1 MKNTTRRLF
10 TWCPVLF
17 LAAAV
22 AHAVAGPDALA
33 QSSTDPAFEA
43 ASIKRN
49 ISGDPG
55 ARFGAQPGGR
65 LTVTNNTLY
74 NIIRNVY
81 QSEGIRQIVGGEDW
95 INSDRWDITA
105 KAEGDP
111 QPQQMLAMMKTL
123 LADRFKLVTHK
134 ETREVPIYAL
144 VLARPDGRLGPQL
157 QPSTVDCAAMM
168 AAMKA
173 AASGRGT
180 APPQPAAGDRPLCGN
195 RVTMGMISAGSQ
207 TMQNLANGLSRQ
219 VGRLVVD
226 RTGLKGSFDFD
237 LKWTPDRPAGAPADQ
252 PIRVNGVDLDP
263 NGPSVFTALQEQ
275 LGLKLDST
283 KGPVDVLV
291 IDRAAK
297 PDEQ

>member
-1 MKNTTRRLF
+1 
-10 TWCPVLF
+10 
-17 LAAAV
+17 
-22 AHAVAGPDALA
+22 
-33 QSSTDPAFEA
+33 
-43 ASIKRN
+43 
-49 ISGDPG
+49 
-55 ARFGAQPGGR
+55 
-65 LTVTNNTLY
+65 
-74 NIIRNVY
+74 
-81 QSEGIRQIVGGEDW
+81 
-95 INSDRWDITA
+95 
-105 KAEGDP
+105 
-111 QPQQMLAMMKTL
+111 
-123 LADRFKLVTHK
+123 
-134 ETREVPIYAL
+134 
-144 VLARPDGRLGPQL
+144 
-157 QPSTVDCAAMM
+157 MM